1 MITYVPS
8 SHRLSRKLRNGTLT
22 EEEDLD
28 NLEDLDEE
36 AACYQADL
44 QAAVTSVVQQI
55 EVDQW
60 VIVLYEEQW
69 YPGCVIEVIIYLLH
83 ISFNLIGK
91 NL

>member
-8 SHRLSRKLRNGTLT
+8 SYRLSRKLRNGNLT

-28 NLEDLDEE
+28 NVEDLDELNFDE
-36 AACYQADL
+36 NAACYQADL
-44 QAAVTSVVQQI
+44 QAEVMSVVQQI

-69 YPGCVIEVIIYLLH
+69 YPGCVIEVIIYLLSH
-83 ISFNLIGK
+83 SI
-91 NL
+91 